1 MGMLIHRHRNSEKK
15 EKPEVKKPEPVTPVR
30 RTRKTK

>member
-1 MGMLIHRHRNSEKK
+1 MGMLIHRHKNGDKK
-15 EKPEVKKPEPVTPVR
+15 EKPEVKKSDPVTSVR